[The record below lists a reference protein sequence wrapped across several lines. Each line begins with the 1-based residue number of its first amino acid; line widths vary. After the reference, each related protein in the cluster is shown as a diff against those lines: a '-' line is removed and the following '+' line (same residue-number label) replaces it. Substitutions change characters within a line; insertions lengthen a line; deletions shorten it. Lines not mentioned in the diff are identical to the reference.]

1 MNMYENLSENY
12 KHIRYN
18 ISEAQVKYRKP
29 DDKIAFMAV
38 TKTVPAEIVN
48 AAIDLGVDL
57 LGENRVQE
65 YLSKREDYKP
75 CDVHFIGTLQSN
87 KVRKV
92 IDSVSLFHSVESCSL
107 ADEINRLSTERNR
120 VSDVL
125 IELNIGGEVSKS
137 GVSPDDFDELAGYIR
152 TLSGLRLRGI
162 MVIPPPG
169 DSDLYFGKTEE
180 FYKKASEHF
189 PLDIL
194 SMGMSSD
201 YMTAVR
207 YGSNI
212 LRIGSALFGERS
224 YN

>member
-1 MNMYENLSENY
+1 MYENLSENY
-12 KHIRYN
+12 KRIRFN
-18 ISEAQVKYRKP
+18 ISEAKEKYRKS

-48 AAIDLGVDL
+48 AAVDLGVDL

-65 YLSKREDYKP
+65 YLSKKEDYKP

-87 KVRKV
+87 KVRKI
-92 IDSVSLFHSVESCSL
+92 IDAVTLFHSVESRSL
-107 ADEINRLSTERNR
+107 ADEINRLSLYQNR
-120 VSDVL
+120 VSDIL
-125 IELNIGGEVSKS
+125 IELNIGGEASKS
-137 GVSPDDFDELAGYIR
+137 GVSPTQFYELADYIQ

-169 DSDLYFGKTEE
+169 DSNIYFGKTEE
-180 FYKKASEHF
+180 FYKRSAERF

-201 YMTAVR
+201 YSDAVR

-212 LRIGSALFGERS
+212 LRIGSALFGERN
-224 YN
+224 Y